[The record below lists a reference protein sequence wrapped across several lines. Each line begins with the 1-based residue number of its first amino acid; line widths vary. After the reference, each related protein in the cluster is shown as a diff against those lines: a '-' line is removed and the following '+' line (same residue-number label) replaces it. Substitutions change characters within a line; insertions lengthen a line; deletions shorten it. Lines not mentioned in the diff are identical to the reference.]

1 MTEVIVTGSV
11 LSVTERNTKNAHVLN
26 AILSELDGNR
36 VAYQVVFWNDDANK
50 VRPQIVEGGFIT
62 VAGCISKISNDKK
75 FGPKIELA
83 ECELLSYASLL
94 TTKVNKD
101 KVEGGVTSLPKE
113 KEGKQNGT
121 DA

>member
-11 LSVTERNTKNAHVLN
+11 LSVTERNTKNAHFPN

-101 KVEGGVTSLPKE
+101 KVEGVTSLPKE